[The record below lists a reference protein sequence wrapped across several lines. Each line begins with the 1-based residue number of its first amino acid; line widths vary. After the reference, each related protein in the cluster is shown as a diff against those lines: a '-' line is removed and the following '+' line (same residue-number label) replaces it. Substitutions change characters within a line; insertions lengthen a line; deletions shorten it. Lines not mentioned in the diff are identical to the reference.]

1 MAGVGAGK
9 ATSPPLEGKI
19 AVDKQN
25 ADNDN
30 KEEAANGLT

>member
-19 AVDKQN
+19 AVDKQDAN
-25 ADNDN
+25 DDNEKETAD
-30 KEEAANGLT
+30 GLT